1 MKPGIAISRPQ
12 RVSIELTKRVA
23 EFLLEQLGN
32 HQVFWDFDI
41 LPGVWTS
48 RMTSRRQNPI
58 RRSRPGATA
67 RSPRKLGSQPPR
79 AALVMWRIEAV
90 DMP

>member
-32 HQVFWDFDI
+32 HQVFWDVDI
-41 LPGVWTS
+41 LPGVWDA
-48 RMTSRRQNPI
+48 RRTT
-58 RRSRPGATA
+58 RRPF
-67 RSPRKLGSQPPR
+67 
-79 AALVMWRIEAV
+79 
-90 DMP
+90 